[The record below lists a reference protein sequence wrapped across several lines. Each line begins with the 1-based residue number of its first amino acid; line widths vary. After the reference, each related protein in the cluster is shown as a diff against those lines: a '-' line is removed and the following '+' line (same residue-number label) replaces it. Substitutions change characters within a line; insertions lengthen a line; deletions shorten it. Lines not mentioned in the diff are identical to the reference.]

1 MIHILVG
8 LDRNKRNIFLKK
20 LASENIISVPLT
32 SVSQEVLRGYASSA
46 SLFGDIPSILIEGII
61 SESDIVSS
69 VDILKEL
76 NDSQTLFVFIEDKL
90 TVSEEK
96 KYTKYSTITHF
107 DLQTAKKSTPKVNT
121 FAIADAYGKHDKIG
135 TWVLYR
141 DAIEKGTEPEVI
153 SGMLFWKIKQM
164 ILANP
169 KSQNIHILKRNSG
182 ELVSLY
188 HKAHKGERDFVVG
201 LEQFILTS
209 LS

>member
-20 LASENIISVPLT
+20 LAPENLISVPLT
-32 SVSQEVLRGYASSA
+32 SVSQEMLKGYATSA
-46 SLFGDIPSILIEGII
+46 SLFGDTMTIVVEGLL
-61 SESDIVSS
+61 SETDMVPS
-69 VDILKEL
+69 VDMLKEL
-76 NDSQTLFVFIEDKL
+76 NDSQPLFIFLEDKL

-107 DLQTAKKSTPKVNT
+107 DLPTIKKSAPKVNT

-141 DAIEKGTEPEVI
+141 DAIEKGTEPEAI

-169 KSQNIHILKRNSG
+169 KAQNIHILKRNSG

>member
-20 LASENIISVPLT
+20 LAPENLISVPLT
-32 SVSQEVLRGYASSA
+32 SVSQEMLKGYATSA
-46 SLFGDIPSILIEGII
+46 SLFGDTMTIVVEGLL
-61 SESDIVSS
+61 SETDMVPS
-69 VDILKEL
+69 VDMLKEL
-76 NDSQTLFVFIEDKL
+76 NDSQPLFIFLEDKL

-107 DLQTAKKSTPKVNT
+107 DLPTTKKNAPKVNT

-141 DAIEKGTEPEVI
+141 DAIEKGTEPEAI

>member
-8 LDRNKRNIFLKK
+8 LDRNKRNIFIKK
-20 LASENIISVPLT
+20 LAPENLISVPLT
-32 SVSQEVLRGYASSA
+32 SVSQDMLKDYASSVN
-46 SLFGDIPSILIEGII
+46 LFGDIPSILIEGII

-69 VDILKEL
+69 VDMLKEL
-76 NDSQTLFVFIEDKL
+76 NDSPTLFILLEDKL
-90 TVSEEK
+90 TISSEK

-107 DLQTAKKSTPKVNT
+107 DLPTIKKSAPKVNT
-121 FAIADAYGKHDKIG
+121 FAIADAYGNRDKIG

-141 DAIEKGTEPEVI
+141 DAIEKGTEPEAI

-164 ILANP
+164 MLANP
-169 KSQNIHILKRNSG
+169 KAQNIHILKRNSG

-188 HKAHKGERDFVVG
+188 HKAHKGERDFTIG